1 MRYLVKIVDLANMTA
16 AGQALGVAQP
26 ALGAQIRQLE
36 SELGMQLLQRH
47 SRGVAPTEAGK
58 LLAKR
63 GRLILEEV
71 DQLHRDLKTL
81 TDAAPDHLSFG
92 VSPTM
97 VLMLGDVLLAMAKED
112 MPDVQFSLIEER
124 TPGLTDALQKG
135 QAEVGFLFD
144 VEEHA
149 GLDRRAVLEEDLLLV
164 TAPAAGV
171 QNSNNQDKLI
181 SLEEALRHDLVMA
194 GAARGVLRKIVAAE
208 AARMSVDFKVAF
220 DVHSITA
227 MKAMV
232 LAGKAAT
239 IIPYSLAAHEIDS
252 GALIARK
259 IDRPGLTRILYL
271 VQRSARL
278 PLAYEDQLTRFL
290 NRTLETYLSRTAPW
304 TRGFGPARSPSL
316 AKISLG

>member
-1 MRYLVKIVDLANMTA
+1 VKIVDLANMTA
-16 AGQALGVAQP
+16 AAHALGVAQP

-36 SELGMQLLQRH
+36 TELNMRLLERH
-47 SRGVAPTEAGK
+47 SRGVSPTEAGK

-71 DQLHRDLKTL
+71 DQLHRDLKSL
-81 TDAAPDHLSFG
+81 TNAAADHLSFG

-97 VLMLGDVLLAMAKED
+97 VLILGDVLLGMAKEE

-144 VEEHA
+144 VEEHP
-149 GLDRRAVLEEDLLLV
+149 GLNRQAVLEEDLLLV
-164 TAPAAGV
+164 TAPAPGIKDNPV
-171 QNSNNQDKLI
+171 T
-181 SLEEALRHDLVMA
+181 LEAALQHDLVMA
-194 GAARGVLRKIVAAE
+194 GAARGILRKIVAAE
-208 AARMSVDFKVAF
+208 AARLSVDFKVTF
-220 DVHSITA
+220 EVHSITA

-232 LAGKAAT
+232 IAGKAAT
-239 IIPYSLAAHEIDS
+239 IIPYSLAAREIDS

-290 NRTLETYLSRTAPW
+290 NRTLEMYLSRTAPW
-304 TRGFGPARSPSL
+304 TRGFGPARGIP
-316 AKISLG
+316 

>member
-1 MRYLVKIVDLANMTA
+1 MKIVDLANMTA
-16 AGQALGVAQP
+16 AAQALGVAQP

-36 SELGMQLLQRH
+36 AELDMQLLERH
-47 SRGVAPTEAGK
+47 SRGVSPTQAGK
-58 LLAKR
+58 LLAQR

-71 DQLHRDLKTL
+71 EQLHRDLKGL
-81 TDAAPDHLSFG
+81 TNAAPDHLSFG

-97 VLMLGDVLLAMAKED
+97 VLMLGDVLLSMAKEE

-124 TPGLTDALQKG
+124 TPGLTDALQRG

-144 VEEHA
+144 VEEHP

-164 TAPAAGV
+164 TAPTGARDGI
-171 QNSNNQDKLI
+171 SQDKPV
-181 SLEEALRHDLVMA
+181 SLEAALRHDLVMA
-194 GAARGVLRKIVAAE
+194 GAARGILRKIVAAE
-208 AARMSVDFKVAF
+208 AARLSVDFKVAF
-220 DVHSITA
+220 EVHSITA

-232 LAGKAAT
+232 VSGRAAT
-239 IIPYSLAAHEIDS
+239 IIPYSLAAREIDS

-259 IDRPGLTRILYL
+259 IDRPSLTRILYL

-290 NRTLETYLSRTAPW
+290 NRTLEIYLSRTAPW
-304 TRGFGPARSPSL
+304 TRSLGPARDLSL
-316 AKISLG
+316 AKFPLA